1 MNLRLQLLRWLSSVR
16 YFRGRNRLNHYL
28 AGSFVPR
35 PVRLPSGLWMYLD
48 PFEYVQL
55 EILIR
60 GAAEP
65 QTLALIRNIVGRGAC
80 VIDVGAHIGHHVLEA
95 AAATGSDGRVFAFDP
110 QP

>member
-1 MNLRLQLLRWLSSVR
+1 
-16 YFRGRNRLNHYL
+16 
-28 AGSFVPR
+28 
-35 PVRLPSGLWMYLD
+35 MYLD